1 MSRLKF
7 IQESVHLK
15 IPSVASAAAF
25 ILTRNSA
32 HPSFVP
38 SLPPS
43 PSIPRLGLG
52 SLVHGIRPSSVVA
65 AAPQMVLMAEGT
77 GKEQSAREG
86 GRGKKWH
93 FVGSFLPHLFLPR
106 GRLNIKLSFGGDETS
121 HDATVLG

>member
-32 HPSFVP
+32 HTSFVP

-86 GRGKKWH
+86 GVKSGTLL
-93 FVGSFLPHLFLPR
+93 VPSFLISSFL
-106 GRLNIKLSFGGDETS
+106 GGD
-121 HDATVLG
+121 